1 MNESD
6 KINKNSQAKIQANAR
21 YTAKTYK
28 QLKVSVKPE
37 DYEIIANHCTDHKIS
52 KAKFIVAACKYCI
65 DNHIDLNNINTNK
78 E

>member
-6 KINKNSQAKIQANAR
+6 KVNKNSSAKIKANAR

-28 QLKVSVKPE
+28 QLKVNIKPE
-37 DYEIIANHCTDHKIS
+37 DYETIANHCTDHNIS

-65 DNHIDLNNINTNK
+65 NNDIDLPTSK
-78 E
+78 